1 VPEDRGPPAAER
13 RRIRALAPLLLALP
27 VAAWIVPSL
36 YARTSPKLGALPFFL
51 WYQIAASIGTGIVI
65 AVVFLARKRERP
77 SQ

>member
-1 VPEDRGPPAAER
+1 VPGQEPSPRNGR
-13 RRIRALAPLLLALP
+13 RPIRRAAPLLLVLP

-51 WYQIAASIGTGIVI
+51 WYQIAASVGTAVVI
-65 AVVFLARKRERP
+65 AVVFLARKREQP